1 MFQRNDDVNY
11 SVCVHDFICG
21 LWWCTTA
28 HFWWSWG
35 PNCWHQIN
43 FWFTPENLTSIRW
56 EGSPC
61 TCHSSIQW
69 GTLEGPGSRRIFI
82 WRVIESDQD
91 SLLWLLYVE
100 PTLGTWSVVTHKR
113 RGSFKKMKVFCDQ
126 FSLATGDSLRVQN
139 NFFCQK
145 EITRA
150 QILCL
155 YLGPTNNW
163 RNTASQ
169 CALARADKA
178 AVDWWLN
185 PWVSCHLSH
194 LRRQKIFL
202 FFFFGFWI
210 FCLEV

>member
-1 MFQRNDDVNY
+1 M
-11 SVCVHDFICG
+11 VHNSSI
-21 LWWCTTA
+21 
-28 HFWWSWG
+28 WWSWG
-35 PNCWHQIN
+35 PNCWHQIK

-126 FSLATGDSLRVQN
+126 FSLATGDSLRVQK

-202 FFFFGFWI
+202 ICFFGFWI
-210 FCLEV
+210 FCPEV